1 MYKIKRFIDCHVPVN
16 LCNFKCDYCMVG
28 QCNAFKK
35 EYTNFEY
42 PVDTM
47 AYALRPERMGG
58 ICAINLCGNGETFL
72 HPQLMDFIKL
82 LLRDGHFVSIVTNGT
97 VTKAI
102 DELCKLDVKERSRV
116 FIKFS
121 FHYTELVRLNLLN
134 VYFNN
139 IHNSHKAGISY
150 TVELVAS
157 DGNVPYID
165 EIKKVCMENLGCLCH
180 LTDPR
185 ANTTD
190 DIRHL
195 TNMPMDE
202 HLKVWGSFNSA
213 LFDYRQA
220 TWGHDRKKHFCYGGL
235 WSFNLNLSQ
244 GDLKQCYRNSGVIQ
258 NIFEH
263 PTEDIHYLPIGH
275 HCRVPH
281 CYNSHVFDCFAGV
294 IPEIPSPTYAELRN
308 RVLPGGDE
316 WLKGPY
322 KEIYSHRVCENNEPY
337 IEERQI
343 FADGINMLNYTMETP
358 GSDFT
363 ESVHR
368 CLSNMS
374 EKSVA
379 VFGENRVAEHL
390 LFICDKLKKYQD
402 SSDANVVVVTDYLHY
417 GSIKQTLSKKTN
429 ATIINIV
436 DLSEML

>member
-28 QCNAFKK
+28 QWDAFKTK
-35 EYTNFEY
+35 YTNFEY
-42 PVDTM
+42 SVDTM

-72 HPQLMDFIKL
+72 HPQLMGFIKL

-102 DELCKLDVKERSRV
+102 DELCNLDEEERSRV

-121 FHYTELVRLNLLN
+121 FHYTELVGLNLLN
-134 VYFNN
+134 TYFKN
-139 IHNSHKAGISY
+139 IHNSHKAGISF

-165 EIKKVCMENLGCLCH
+165 EIKKACMENLGTLCH
-180 LTDPR
+180 LTDAR

-195 TNMPMDE
+195 TDMPIGE
-202 HLKVWGSFNSA
+202 HIKVWGTFNSA
-213 LFDYRQA
+213 LFDYRQV
-220 TWGHDRKKHFCYGGL
+220 TWGHDRKEHFCYGGL
-235 WSFNLNLSQ
+235 WSFNLNLGQ
-244 GDLKQCYRNSGVIQ
+244 GDLKQCYRSAGVVQ
-258 NIFEH
+258 NIFEN

-294 IPEIPSPTYAELRN
+294 IPEISSPTYAKLRN
-308 RVLPGGDE
+308 RVLLNGDE

-322 KEIYSHRVCENNEPY
+322 KEIYSHKVCENNAPFTK
-337 IEERQI
+337 ERQI
-343 FADGINMLNYTMETP
+343 FTDGINMLNYKAQTP
-358 GSDFT
+358 GNDFDGI
-363 ESVHR
+363 VR
-368 CLSNMS
+368 YYLSCIK
-374 EKSVA
+374 EKSIA
-379 VFGENRVAEHL
+379 VLGENKIAEHIL
-390 LFICDKLKKYQD
+390 SVCDNLQKYED
-402 SSDANVVVVTDYLHY
+402 SCDADVVIVTDFLRF
-417 GSIKQTLSKKTN
+417 GSIKQELSKKTD
-429 ATIINIV
+429 AKIINIV
-436 DLSEML
+436 DLSEII